1 MFRYPATSGPGAH
14 NVAGD
19 QPADEG
25 RREKARARQQKRR
38 KRLKVSGTPTTH
50 AINRAVAEALL
61 FCVEQNVKPDVPR
74 SQTTVELGAV
84 IAHASLILIVGN
96 GHSQEFDV
104 VQVHK
109 VMQDRF
115 RRRPRT
121 WTVRP

>member
-1 MFRYPATSGPGAH
+1 M
-14 NVAGD
+14 
-19 QPADEG
+19 
-25 RREKARARQQKRR
+25 
-38 KRLKVSGTPTTH
+38 VSGTPTTH

-61 FCVEQNVKPDVPR
+61 FCVEQNFKPDVPR

-115 RRRPRT
+115 RRRSRT